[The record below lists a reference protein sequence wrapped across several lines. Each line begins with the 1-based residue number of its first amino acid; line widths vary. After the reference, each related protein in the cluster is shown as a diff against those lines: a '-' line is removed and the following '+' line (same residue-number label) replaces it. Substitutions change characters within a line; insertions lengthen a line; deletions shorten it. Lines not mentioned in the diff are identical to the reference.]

1 MTCVIHCYAVLAIV
15 SNSYPPLQGRLPT
28 RYSPVRNSSKKS
40 KLLSSAFYLHVLG
53 TPPAFV
59 LSQDQTL
66 INTLI
71 IVRALTHYRR
81 LTIYSCKLTG
91 YNVFYHNPALGFL
104 FSSQRSLSL
113 LRQLLY
119 SSKSRMTCQH
129 FFWSFFASRVRYL
142 SRNSLFIISSL
153 ACLVNN
159 FFKVLEPFQVCGKS
173 VKTTFISYHAN
184 QYLSIGFS
192 KKIKQYNH
200 VLLNKLFKN
209 FFYLTCNHTFL

>member
-1 MTCVIHCYAVLAIV
+1 MTCNIYCYAVLAIV

-91 YNVFYHNPALGFL
+91 YN
-104 FSSQRSLSL
+104 SSIITLHLVSYSVLKGLNREDRIRTCDPLVPNQVLYQAEL
-113 LRQLLY
+113 L
-119 SSKSRMTCQH
+119 
-129 FFWSFFASRVRYL
+129 
-142 SRNSLFIISSL
+142 
-153 ACLVNN
+153 
-159 FFKVLEPFQVCGKS
+159 PD
-173 VKTTFISYHAN
+173 
-184 QYLSIGFS
+184 
-192 KKIKQYNH
+192 
-200 VLLNKLFKN
+200 KN
-209 FFYLTCNHTFL
+209 AP

>member
-91 YNVFYHNPALGFL
+91 YNFFYNPALGFL

-119 SSKSRMTCQH
+119 SSKSRITCQH
-129 FFWSFFASRVRYL
+129 FFWSFFTSRVRCL

-153 ACLVNN
+153 TYLVNN
-159 FFKVLEPFQVCGKS
+159 FFKVLEPFQVCGKA
-173 VKTTFISYHAN
+173 VKTTFISYHPN
-184 QYLSIGFS
+184 
-192 KKIKQYNH
+192 
-200 VLLNKLFKN
+200 
-209 FFYLTCNHTFL
+209 

>member
-1 MTCVIHCYAVLAIV
+1 MSCNIYSYAVLAIV
-15 SNSYPPLQGRLPT
+15 SNSYPPLPGRLPT

-91 YNVFYHNPALGFL
+91 YNSSIITLHWVSYSVLKGLCLSWDNFYILAKTEYLVNTFFEVF
-104 FSSQRSLSL
+104 FSSSCWPSLTK
-113 LRQLLY
+113 QLIY
-119 SSKSRMTCQH
+119 
-129 FFWSFFASRVRYL
+129 
-142 SRNSLFIISSL
+142 NIIPS
-153 ACLVNN
+153 
-159 FFKVLEPFQVCGKS
+159 
-173 VKTTFISYHAN
+173 
-184 QYLSIGFS
+184 
-192 KKIKQYNH
+192 
-200 VLLNKLFKN
+200 
-209 FFYLTCNHTFL
+209 

>member
-91 YNVFYHNPALGFL
+91 YN
-104 FSSQRSLSL
+104 SSIITLHLDSYSVLKGLNREDRIRTCDPLVPNQVLYQAEL
-113 LRQLLY
+113 L
-119 SSKSRMTCQH
+119 
-129 FFWSFFASRVRYL
+129 
-142 SRNSLFIISSL
+142 
-153 ACLVNN
+153 
-159 FFKVLEPFQVCGKS
+159 PD
-173 VKTTFISYHAN
+173 
-184 QYLSIGFS
+184 
-192 KKIKQYNH
+192 
-200 VLLNKLFKN
+200 KN
-209 FFYLTCNHTFL
+209 AP

>member
-91 YNVFYHNPALGFL
+91 YNSSIITLHLVSYSVLKGLCLSWDNFYILSNLKQLVNYFFKVFFKSVSIWLLLNISDNSYISV
-104 FSSQRSLSL
+104 SSQTYFVNFFFRFSVSLTPAL
-113 LRQLLY
+113 LRQL
-119 SSKSRMTCQH
+119 
-129 FFWSFFASRVRYL
+129 
-142 SRNSLFIISSL
+142 N
-153 ACLVNN
+153 
-159 FFKVLEPFQVCGKS
+159 
-173 VKTTFISYHAN
+173 
-184 QYLSIGFS
+184 
-192 KKIKQYNH
+192 
-200 VLLNKLFKN
+200 
-209 FFYLTCNHTFL
+209 

>member
-1 MTCVIHCYAVLAIV
+1 MTCVTHCYAVLAIV

-66 INTLI
+66 IKNLI
-71 IVRALTHYRR
+71 IVRALTHYRH
-81 LTIYSCKLTG
+81 LTICSCKLTG
-91 YNVFYHNPALGFL
+91 YNFFYHNPALGFL
-104 FSSQRSLSL
+104 FSSQRSLPL

-119 SSKSRMTCQH
+119 SSKSRIACQH
-129 FFWSFFASRVRYL
+129 FFRSFFTSRVRRPF
-142 SRNSLFIISSL
+142 RNSSFIISSL
-153 ACLVNN
+153 TYLVNN

-173 VKTTFISYHAN
+173 VKTTFIS
-184 QYLSIGFS
+184 
-192 KKIKQYNH
+192 
-200 VLLNKLFKN
+200 
-209 FFYLTCNHTFL
+209 